1 MPVKTIEEIDISSK
15 RVLMRTDFN
24 VPLDENLRITSDK
37 RIEAALPSIRYLLDN
52 GARVILMSH
61 LGRPNGK
68 RVPEMSLKPVT
79 ERLSHFLGQPVKMAP
94 DCIGE
99 EVERMVEELG
109 NGEVILLENLRFH
122 SEETDNAPEFS
133 RKLSALADVY
143 VNDAFG
149 TAHRTHASTEG
160 ITHFVRER
168 ACGYLMK
175 KELDYFKGVIDDPKR
190 PFIAILGGAK
200 ISGKIDVI
208 KNLLEKADTV
218 LVGGGMAYTFFKSMG
233 LEIGKSLLEKDKIS
247 VAAEVLSRAK
257 KSSAKLILPEDCVVA
272 DRFAEDADTQVVPRN
287 HIPPGWEALDI
298 GPKTCMKFTD
308 VILKAKTIVMNGP
321 MGVFEMDRFIEGTKA
336 VVDAIA
342 RATDDGAISIIGGG
356 DSAAAVSKCGM
367 TEKMSHISTGGG
379 AFLELLEGKEL
390 PGIKALEV

>member
-1 MPVKTIEEIDISSK
+1 MPVKAIEEIDISSK
-15 RVLMRTDFN
+15 HVLMRTDFN

-52 GARVILMSH
+52 GARLILMSH

-68 RVPEMSLKPVT
+68 RVPEMSLKPVA
-79 ERLSHFLGQPVKMAP
+79 EKLSHLIGQPVKMAT

-99 EVERMVEELG
+99 GVEKMAGELADG
-109 NGEVILLENLRFH
+109 DVMLLENLRFH
-122 SEETDNAPEFS
+122 SEETDNDPEFS
-133 RKLSALADVY
+133 RKLSLLADVY

-149 TAHRTHASTEG
+149 TAHRAHASTEG
-160 ITHFVRER
+160 ITHFIQER

-175 KELDYFKGVIDDPKR
+175 KELDYLKGVISDPKR
-190 PFIAILGGAK
+190 PFVAILGGAK

-208 KNLLEKADTV
+208 ENLLEKADTV
-218 LVGGGMAYTFFKSMG
+218 LIGGGMAYTFFKSMG
-233 LEIGKSLLEKDKIS
+233 LEIGKSLLEEDKIS
-247 VAAEVLSRAK
+247 VAAAVLSRAK
-257 KSSAKLILPEDCVVA
+257 KSRAKLILPKDCVVA
-272 DRFAEDADTQVVPRN
+272 DRFAEDAATQVVPRN
-287 HIPPGWEALDI
+287 HIPPDWQSLDI
-298 GPKTCMKFTD
+298 GPDTCMEFTG

-321 MGVFEMDRFIEGTKA
+321 MGVFEMDRFIEGTK
-336 VVDAIA
+336 VVIDAIA

-379 AFLELLEGKEL
+379 ASLELLEGKEL

>member
-37 RIEAALPSIRYLLDN
+37 RIEAALPSICYLLDN

-99 EVERMVEELG
+99 EVERMVNELG

-122 SEETDNAPEFS
+122 SEETDNDPEFS

-160 ITHFVRER
+160 ITHFVQER

-200 ISGKIDVI
+200 ISGKIDI
-208 KNLLEKADTV
+208 IENLLEKADTV

-272 DRFAEDADTQVVPRN
+272 DCFAEDADTQVVPRN

-379 AFLELLEGKEL
+379 ASLELLEGKEL